1 MRLAEKTVIVTGAAQ
16 GIGQA
21 TAVTL
26 AREGARVVCVD
37 VKDVETTLKQIDA
50 DGGTAQS
57 VTMDVTDLEG
67 WGKLVEQVAAEH
79 GAIWGL
85 ANIAG
90 VVAEESDTVVD
101 ISVRGWD
108 RVLDIDL
115 KGTWFGMKTVI
126 PHMVENGGG
135 RIVNIAS
142 MAALRGLPGL
152 AAYTAAK
159 GAVSALTRQVAVEY
173 GSKGVLVNAIAPGTI
188 DTPILADITD
198 EMREE
203 FAAAHVL
210 NRLGRPEEVA
220 ATVAHLMSAVSGDFL
235 TGLTLPVDG
244 GWSVA

>member
-21 TAVTL
+21 TAIAL
-26 AREGARVVCVD
+26 AREGGRVVCVD
-37 VKDVETTLKQIDA
+37 IKDLDPTLKQIDA
-50 DGGTAQS
+50 DGGTAEA
-57 VTMDVTDLEG
+57 VTMDVTDLPG
-67 WGKLVEQVAAEH
+67 WGDLIGRVASDH

-90 VVAEESDTVVD
+90 VVADESDTAVD
-101 ISVRGWD
+101 ISVRAWD

-115 KGTWFGMKTVI
+115 KGTWFGMKSVI
-126 PHMVENGGG
+126 PHMAENGGG

-203 FAAAHVL
+203 FAAAHVV
-210 NRLGRPEEVA
+210 NRLGRPEEIA
-220 ATVAHLMSAVSGDFL
+220 ATVVHLMSAVSGDFL